1 MNSVMTGL
9 AFSLFAVIWLL
20 VPTPMDGAG
29 AVVVCVVL
37 GGIAGFIIS
46 RVETDKKF
54 LLHVFVGGLLIRVFV
69 GTLIYSFHLQEFFG
83 GDAFTYDTFGL
94 YQLQSWEGNVA
105 AQYQVNLFL
114 GEGGGA
120 GWGMVYLVAGL
131 YKIVGQN
138 MLATQFVNAVL
149 GAATAPIIYLCAQ
162 QIFGNRRVSRVA
174 SLFVAFFPSLILW
187 SSQGLKDGPIVFL
200 LALTMLST
208 LKLGERFRISYLLV
222 LIFAMLGVLTLRF
235 YIFYMLV
242 VAITGAFVIGMR
254 AVSAQNFV
262 RQFAVIMVLGVALAF
277 FGISQYANTHLE
289 AYGRLDELQRSRLD
303 SSRSADSGF
312 NKDVDIST
320 TGGVLT
326 AIPVGIVYLLF
337 APFPWQLASLRQSIT
352 LPEMLVWWASF
363 PLLVLGFWYTIKYRL
378 RNISPILIFTTL
390 LTLAYSVFEGNVG
403 TAYRQRAQLLVFY
416 FIFVSVGYVLVKEK
430 RENRQRLQMRAQIEH
445 EAMRAGR
452 MLVRGKNT
460 GQYDWEP
467 VLQDVATK
475 LKIE

>member
-1 MNSVMTGL
+1 MNSIMTAL
-9 AFSLFAVIWLL
+9 AFSIFALIWLV
-20 VPTPMDGAG
+20 VPSPMIGAG
-29 AVVVCVVL
+29 AAVTCVAL
-37 GGIAGFIIS
+37 AGIAGFIIS

-54 LLHVFVGGLLIRVFV
+54 LLHLFIGGLLIRVVV
-69 GTLIYSFHLQEFFG
+69 GTLIYGFELQGFFG

-94 YQLQSWEGNVA
+94 YQLQSWEGNIA

-120 GWGMVYLVAGL
+120 GWGMVYMVAAL

-138 MLATQFVNAVL
+138 MLATQFVNSVL
-149 GAATAPIIYLCAQ
+149 GASTAVIIYLCAQ
-162 QIFGNRRVSRVA
+162 QIFGNLRVSRVA
-174 SLFVAFFPSLILW
+174 GLFVAFFPSLILW

-208 LKLGERFRISYLLV
+208 LKLGEKFRVGYLLV
-222 LIFAMLGVLTLRF
+222 LIFAMLGVLSLRF
-235 YIFYMLV
+235 YIFYMLI

-254 AVSAQNFV
+254 AASAQNFV
-262 RQFAVIMVLGVALAF
+262 RQFAVIMIIGVALAF
-277 FGISQYANTHLE
+277 FGISQYANTHFE
-289 AYGRLDELQRSRLD
+289 SYGRLDELQRSRLD

-312 NKDVDIST
+312 NRDVDIST
-320 TGGVLT
+320 TSGVVT
-326 AIPVGIVYLLF
+326 AIPVGLVYLLF
-337 APFPWQLASLRQSIT
+337 APFPWQLGSLRQSIT
-352 LPEMLVWWASF
+352 LPEMLVWWSSF

-378 RNISPILIFTTL
+378 RHISPILIFTTL

-430 RENRQRLQMRAQIEH
+430 RENRQRIQISASLEN

-452 MLVRGKNT
+452 MLVRGRNT

-467 VLQDVATK
+467 VLQEVATK
-475 LKIE
+475 LKTE

>member
-1 MNSVMTGL
+1 MNSVMITG
-9 AFSLFAVIWLL
+9 AFSLFAIIWLI
-20 VPTPMDGAG
+20 VPSPMKSAG
-29 AVVVCVVL
+29 AIVIGTVL

-46 RVETDKKF
+46 RAETDKKF
-54 LLHVFVGGLLIRVFV
+54 LLQIFISGLFIRILV
-69 GTLIYSFHLQEFFG
+69 GTLIYSFDLQGFFG
-83 GDAFTYDTFGL
+83 GDAFTYDYFGY
-94 YQLQSWEGNVA
+94 YQLLSWEGDAA

-120 GWGMVYLVAGL
+120 GWGMVYMVAFL

-138 MLATQFVNAVL
+138 MLATQFVNSVL

-162 QIFGNRRVSRVA
+162 QIFGNTRVSRITA
-174 SLFVAFFPSLILW
+174 LLVAFFPSLILW

-200 LALTMLST
+200 LALTMLAT
-208 LKLGERFRISYLLV
+208 LKLGEKFRVGYLVVLV
-222 LIFAMLGVLTLRF
+222 FAMLGVLTLRF

-254 AVSAQNFV
+254 TVSAQSFV
-262 RQFAVIMVLGVALAF
+262 RQFAIIMLMGLALTF
-277 FGISQYANTHLE
+277 FGISQYANAHFE
-289 AYGRLDELQRSRLD
+289 NYGRLEELQRSRLD
-303 SSRSADSGF
+303 ASRSADSGF

-320 TGGVLT
+320 TSGVIT
-326 AIPVGIVYLLF
+326 AIPVGMVYLLF

-416 FIFVSVGYVLVKEK
+416 FIFVGVGYVLVKEK
-430 RENRQRLQMRAQIEH
+430 RENRQQTQMRSRLDN

-452 MLVRGKNT
+452 MLVRRRNS

-467 VLQDVATK
+467 VLQEVATK
-475 LKIE
+475 LKTE